1 MGIWSLINFPGHK
14 AFRLDRD
21 EVVSP
26 DGRNKQWSIDVPT
39 LTLTVGVITT
49 VLTVL
54 ITPPP
59 PKPPPRNCL
68 LLVVLYCTSTS
79 TVLVSQF
86 PELTL

>member
-1 MGIWSLINFPGHK
+1 MGIQILTMNDNDGNLELINFPGYE

-26 DGRNKQWSIDVPT
+26 DGHNKQWSIDVPT

-59 PKPPPRNCL
+59 SQTPSQKLPT
-68 LLVVLYCTSTS
+68 TSS
-79 TVLVSQF
+79 TVLY
-86 PELTL
+86 